1 MISFPFVTF
10 EFSPVKYALISSSRN
25 EEKFIAGTLD
35 SVTRQT
41 HLPERWIIVDDGSTD
56 GTGETA
62 DRYAS
67 QFSWITVVHNPHRQ
81 GRSFA
86 AKANNV
92 NAAFAR
98 LEADGVDFAVVGNLD
113 TDTTFAAD
121 YMEFIL
127 RQLAADPKL
136 GCAGTP
142 FTQDGSYDSTRD
154 SFEGENYVAGPI
166 QLFRR
171 ECWKKIGGYVPN
183 PAGGVDWIA
192 VMMARLEGWTVRS
205 FAEKRYHHH
214 RSMGTAE
221 RGEVKALFSYGEKD
235 YYLGNSPLWE
245 LFRCVFRLAKKPYV
259 AGGFALGAG
268 FTWAA
273 IRRAKRPVSD
283 ELVRFHR
290 ADQMTKLKNIFR
302 SLFRL
307 KKVDSFSTAPKHQA
321 S

>member
-1 MISFPFVTF
+1 M
-10 EFSPVKYALISSSRN
+10 KYALISSSRN
-25 EEKFIAGTLD
+25 EEKFLAATLD

-41 HLPERWIIVDDGSTD
+41 RLPERWIIVDDGSSD
-56 GTGETA
+56 RTGAIAEG
-62 DRYAS
+62 YAS
-67 QFSWITVVHNPHRQ
+67 RFPWITVIHNPRRQ

-98 LEADGVDFAVVGNLD
+98 LEADATDFKVVGNLD
-113 TDTTFAAD
+113 TDTNFAPD
-121 YMEFIL
+121 YMEFL
-127 RQLAADPKL
+127 LLKLGADPKL

-142 FTQDGSYDSTRD
+142 FTQDGGYDSTRD

-171 ECWKKIGGYVPN
+171 ECWKEIGGYVPN

-192 VMMARLEGWTVRS
+192 VMMARLKGWKVRS

-259 AGGFALGAG
+259 AGGLALGAG

-273 IRRAKRPVSD
+273 IRRVKRPVSD

-302 SLFRL
+302 SLLRL
-307 KKVDSFSTAPKHQA
+307 KKVDSFSTVTKHQA

>member
-1 MISFPFVTF
+1 MN
-10 EFSPVKYALISSSRN
+10 YALISSARN
-25 EEKFIAGTLD
+25 EEKFIALTLD

-41 HLPERWIIVDDGSTD
+41 KLPERWVIVDDGSTD
-56 GTGETA
+56 RTGEIA
-62 DRYAS
+62 DSYAKN
-67 QFSWITVVHNPHRQ
+67 FPWISVIHNPRRE

-92 NAAFAR
+92 NAAFAK
-98 LEADGVDFAVVGNLD
+98 LEVERVDFEVVGNLD
-113 TDTTFAAD
+113 TDTNFAPD
-121 YMEFIL
+121 YMEFVL
-127 RQLAADPKL
+127 QKMAADPKL

-142 FTQDGSYDSTRD
+142 FTQDGGYDSTKD

-171 ECWKKIGGYVPN
+171 ECFREIGGYVAN

-192 VMMARLEGWTVRS
+192 VMTARLKGWTVHS
-205 FAEKRYHHH
+205 FADKRYHHH

-245 LFRCVFRLAKKPYV
+245 VLRCTFRLAKKPYLV
-259 AGGFALGAG
+259 GGLALFAG
-268 FTWAA
+268 FSWAA
-273 IRRAKRPVSD
+273 IRRVKRPVSD

-290 ADQMTKLKNIFR
+290 ADQMNKLKNIFR
-302 SLFRL
+302 SLLRL
-307 KKVDSFSTAPKHQA
+307 KKVDNFCVVNEAKETN
-321 S
+321 